1 LLVDRRYLL
10 LLTLNGGIA
19 MKSLRGFLSIYIL
32 AGAALLLLTAPSKAQ
47 YQPQLFSHPSSFGK
61 TFYYQPYQ
69 IPFRM
74 PPGFNYAYV
83 NPNGGTYNYA
93 PRFQPGGYPAYNY
106 SPLYTNYPPLYVPN
120 VMPYPYVP
128 LSTPSPLWVY

>member
-1 LLVDRRYLL
+1 MAF
-10 LLTLNGGIA
+10 T
-19 MKSLRGFLSIYIL
+19 SLPAPRS
-32 AGAALLLLTAPSKAQ
+32 LLLTAPGRCQ
-47 YQPQLFSHPSSFGK
+47 YQPQIFSHPSPFGR

-93 PRFQPGGYPAYNY
+93 PRSFQPGAYPSYNY
-106 SPLYTNYPPLYVPN
+106 YNPFYTTYPPVYVPN
-120 VMPYPYVP
+120 VNPFGTGGAP
-128 LSTPSPLWVY
+128 STAGPVSVY